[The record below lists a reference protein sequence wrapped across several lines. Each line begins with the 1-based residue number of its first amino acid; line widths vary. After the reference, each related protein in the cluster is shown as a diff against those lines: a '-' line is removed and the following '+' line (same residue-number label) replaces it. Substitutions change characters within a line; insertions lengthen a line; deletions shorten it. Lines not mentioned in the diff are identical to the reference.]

1 MSLICLFLF
10 AIGVTIL
17 GGRRYTQTV
26 ERSYHISRAVLDV
39 PIDGKSSGN
48 KRVQLMLEHD
58 KSNYLLCN
66 LDSEK
71 CNQVALDLIFTEGE
85 EVTFYLNGEGT
96 VHITGYVLEFD
107 GESDFEDFDEE
118 LSEESETEAITNE
131 NAKRLLKSDSVENAN
146 SKKIKVDISPKK
158 NGVGGDNE
166 EDEDDDDEED
176 EDFENALGDL
186 DMESVDDEEDDDDD
200 DDDDDLDDEEDD
212 EEDEEVEKFGKPI
225 GSYLIVYFF
234 YFTNFIFFRSKSETD

>member
-118 LSEESETEAITNE
+118 LSEESETEAITND

-146 SKKIKVDISPKK
+146 SKKLKLTSHQRKMVLAVIMKRMRTTMTKK
-158 NGVGGDNE
+158 MKILKMLWV
-166 EDEDDDDEED
+166 
-176 EDFENALGDL
+176 
-186 DMESVDDEEDDDDD
+186 
-200 DDDDDLDDEEDD
+200 
-212 EEDEEVEKFGKPI
+212 I
-225 GSYLIVYFF
+225 
-234 YFTNFIFFRSKSETD
+234 